1 MIIGLTGSIGSG
13 KTAIAKMFSGYKV
26 VDADKIGHGLLNK
39 KEIKSKIIK
48 EFKTINRK
56 KLSLIVFNN
65 KSKLKK
71 LNKIMWPLITR
82 EIKSIIK
89 NNKKKNVV
97 IDAAV
102 LIESGWDKL
111 VDKVVVV
118 KVSRKNQIKRLIKS
132 KKYDIKLINKI
143 IKLQLSQEKRLKYAD
158 YVIDNNKSLKNIEKQ
173 IIKITIN
180 TK

>member
-1 MIIGLTGSIGSG
+1 
-13 KTAIAKMFSGYKV
+13 
-26 VDADKIGHGLLNK
+26 
-39 KEIKSKIIK
+39 
-48 EFKTINRK
+48 
-56 KLSLIVFNN
+56 
-65 KSKLKK
+65 
-71 LNKIMWPLITR
+71 MWPLITR

>member
-1 MIIGLTGSIGSG
+1 MFLRKYYKGVNKCDSMIIGLTGSIGSG

-39 KEIKSKIIK
+39 K
-48 EFKTINRK
+48 
-56 KLSLIVFNN
+56 
-65 KSKLKK
+65 
-71 LNKIMWPLITR
+71 